1 MKRFIKTIFVLL
13 TLALMGAGF
22 IFGVFAWIA
31 SDLPEINSLAD
42 YRPPMNSR
50 ILSRDGE
57 VLLDIGKETRDIV
70 EFKEMPTLVV
80 NAFLAAE
87 DDNFWNHK
95 GVDYLGIARAF
106 LVNFKEGRLVQGGS
120 TITQQLA
127 KSLLLSKERKLS
139 RKVKD
144 FLLAQKIEEKFS
156 KEDILFLYLNQV
168 YLGGGYYG
176 VKAAFRGYF
185 DKDLKD
191 ATVAESALVA
201 GLLVAPGRYSP
212 YVNPRYAKRRQ
223 MYVLERMFKTGKIT
237 EPEYEAAR
245 QEEIKMRIRESVSM
259 KGGHFTDW
267 IRQQVVEK
275 VGNEEFLTEGFE
287 VVTTLDWGL
296 QKVAEEAVLN
306 HVKELD
312 KRQGFQGPLGHLDEA
327 DSIAQELQRQRQ
339 KIYRQ
344 GSTYFYF
351 TTGGENKFEFQVS
364 EGDWEETQ
372 NYFIE
377 EAGKLNTRFT
387 NSVVIGNNQA
397 DKLVKLLVKDKS
409 YPAVVLKTDDAQRI
423 IYASIGGARIVI
435 PESGFSWAHER
446 KLDDEKH
453 WYPPMT
459 KPSHILKSGD
469 QILVKLTG
477 ENQSIWSVLN
487 GDYKKKTKDAALIK
501 AYQQQK
507 FLIAELDQTPE
518 AEGSFFAINPH
529 NGQILSMV
537 GGIDFGRSQF
547 NRALQAA
554 RQPGSSFKPFIYAT
568 ALEEGYTPST
578 VLLDT
583 PQALGGVDDSLSWKP
598 RNYDGEFMGHMTFRK
613 ALEISRNIPTIRV
626 LQDVGV
632 DKVISF
638 SKRLGIN
645 ATLPNDMSIGLGSFG
660 ISLAELVKAYAV
672 LANGGHKLTLKSI
685 ISLKDRNG
693 KIYEAEKAPVPTAE
707 PLTEPEPI
715 ETIVSDEATPVEEKK
730 INPWHQN
737 LSGNQVYDPRLAY
750 VMTNILKG
758 VVQNGTAGAAKGIS
772 ANIAG
777 KTGTTNNFVDAL
789 FVGYSGT
796 IAAGAWVGLDDNR
809 PLGSGEGGSKTALP
823 IWMDFMKIALAKYGA
838 PDFHVPDGILNVM
851 VNRETG
857 KPAQPGDTNVFMES
871 FAEGMDPTASPTASG
886 PALDD
891 GTPANPAP
899 LDDGD
904 YYQQQ

>member
-1 MKRFIKTIFVLL
+1 
-13 TLALMGAGF
+13 MGVGLIIGA
-22 IFGVFAWIA
+22 FAWIA

-70 EFKEMPTLVV
+70 EFKEMPERVV

-237 EPEYEAAR
+237 EAEHEDAR
-245 QEEIKMRIRESVSM
+245 KEEIKMRIRESVSM

-287 VVTTLDWGL
+287 VVTTLDWSL

-312 KRQGFQGPLGHLDEA
+312 KRQGFQGPLGHLEETE
-327 DSIAQELQRQRQ
+327 SIAIELQRQRQ

-344 GSTYFYF
+344 QSSYFFF
-351 TTGGENKFEFQVS
+351 TTTGENKFEYQVS
-364 EGDWEETQ
+364 DGDWEAAQ
-372 NYFIE
+372 NYYIE
-377 EAGKLNTRFT
+377 EAEKINTRFS
-387 NSVVIGNNQA
+387 NSVVIGNNPT
-397 DKLVKLLVKDKS
+397 DKMTKLISREKS
-409 YPAVVLKTDDAQRI
+409 YTAVVFKVDDSQRLI
-423 IYASIGGARIVI
+423 FASIGGARVVI
-435 PESGFSWAHER
+435 PESGFSWAHPR

-459 KPSHILKSGD
+459 KPSQILRSGD
-469 QILVKLTG
+469 QILVKLRG
-477 ENQSIWSVLN
+477 ETQNIWSVMN
-487 GDYKKKTKDAALIK
+487 ADYKKRTTDASLIK
-501 AYQQQK
+501 LFQQQK
-507 FLIAELDQTPE
+507 FLIADLDQTPE

-537 GGIDFGRSQF
+537 GGIDFSRSQF
-547 NRALQAA
+547 NRTLQAS
-554 RQPGSSFKPFIYAT
+554 RQPGSAFKPFIYAT

-578 VLLDT
+578 ILLDT
-583 PQALGGVDDSLSWKP
+583 PQALGGVDESLSWKP
-598 RNYDGEFMGHMTFRK
+598 RNYDGEFMGHMTFRR

-632 DKVISF
+632 DKVINF
-638 SKRLGIN
+638 SRRLGIN

-672 LANGGHKLTLKSI
+672 LANGGHKLNLKSI

-693 KIYEAEKAPVPTAE
+693 KIYESEKPAVQAPVEAT
-707 PLTEPEPI
+707 TEPETL
-715 ETIVSDEATPVEEKK
+715 ENSVANVEETPVEEKP
-730 INPWHQN
+730 INPWQQN
-737 LSGNQVYDPRLAY
+737 LNGNQVYDPRLAF

-758 VVQNGTAGAAKGIS
+758 VVQNGTGGAAKGIS

-789 FVGYSGT
+789 FVGFSGT

-809 PLGSGEGGSKTALP
+809 PLGSGEGGSRTALP
-823 IWMDFMKIALAKYGA
+823 IWMDFMKVALAKYGA

-857 KPAQPGDTNVFMES
+857 KPAKPGDTNVFMES
-871 FAEGMDPTASPTASG
+871 FAEGMDPSASPTASG
-886 PALDD
+886 PALDG